1 MYEEKWCSQ
10 VADQVAE
17 NLNSGGVRV
26 RFDED
31 VPLNSGGK
39 TRYVE
44 IYQKDDGEERLIDL
58 SATYRNAKYLPPEV
72 AAQLVADQIMSEE
85 SKPLMDTE
93 SYDLVKRHL
102 NYFLISES
110 LNGDYLCDKVYTVEN
125 GLAVVA
131 ALFVIGDKGVN
142 FMPVRK
148 GMLRKWGVSS
158 KTVMNDA
165 RENSADQ
172 TPAVMGQL
180 DETPLPV
187 LAAAGVGPT
196 SKLHIVT
203 SKAKTFGASA
213 ILQPHV
219 LEDVYDILGS
229 DYYVMPY
236 TSDFVFVIPD
246 VGQDPIPLYYELGRN
261 NLSLPREK
269 VLSNFVYR
277 YDYENGLELVKTE
290 GMLRAIVTDMIDDCL
305 SAHQAYIR
313 KKLLVE
319 DAMSCFGKRYVPNP
333 YDDTFTDMEDGDTD
347 VDRMAEAYIKDLKDL
362 K

>member
-1 MYEEKWCSQ
+1 MYEEKWCSR
-10 VADQVAE
+10 VADQIAE
-17 NLNSGGVRV
+17 NLNSDSV

-31 VPLNSGGK
+31 VLLNSGGQI
-39 TRYVE
+39 RYVE
-44 IYQKDDGEERLIDL
+44 IYKNDGEERLIDL

-72 AAQLVADQIMSEE
+72 AAQLVADQILSEE
-85 SKPLMDTE
+85 PEPLMDTE
-93 SYDLVKRHL
+93 SYDLVKGHL
-102 NYFLISES
+102 NYFLISEV

-158 KTVMNDA
+158 ETVMNDA
-165 RENSADQ
+165 RENSATQ

-196 SKLHIVT
+196 SQLHIVT
-203 SKAKTFGASA
+203 TNARTFGASA

-236 TSDFVFVIPD
+236 ASDFVFVIPD
-246 VGQDPIPLYYELGRN
+246 VGQDPIPLYYELSRN

-269 VLSNFVYR
+269 ILSTFIYR

-313 KKLLVE
+313 RKLLVE
-319 DAMSCFGKRYVPNP
+319 DAMSCFGKRYVPSP

-347 VDRMAEAYIKDLKDL
+347 VDRMAEAYLKDLKDL